1 MTWPG
6 CGAELAGELSV
17 RTTGDGSFSLF
28 SSRFGEAFH
37 AAAGAQREARN
48 TFVGPAELQRFAPGT
63 TLVVVDVC
71 VGTGSN
77 TAALLEAAAERGLR
91 LAWNGL
97 ELDPHPLQLALADA
111 GFCGQWWPE
120 ALEPLWQL
128 ASASY
133 WRSPLGSGAMLW
145 GDARARLPAL
155 LEELS
160 GQVDLVL
167 MDAFSPRHCPELW
180 TLEFLGGLGRLLGPQ
195 GRLLTYCSAAAV
207 RAVLQQLGLELAA
220 IRGRQQL
227 WSGGTAA
234 SPAPLLVAC
243 PGMDPS
249 DPDARATDVN
259 PWLRT
264 LSPMELEHLATNAA
278 LPYRDP
284 TGQAAAAAILAE
296 RERRQQ
302 EQLLA
307 GQLEPTSAWRR
318 RWGLG

>member
-1 MTWPG
+1 MTSPA
-6 CGAELAGELSV
+6 CVSELRI
-17 RTTGDGSFSLF
+17 RTTSDGSFSLY
-28 SSRFGEAFH
+28 SDRFGEGFH
-37 AAAGAQREARN
+37 SADGALSEARN
-48 TFVGPAELQRFAPGT
+48 TFVGPAQLERFASGT
-63 TLVVVDVC
+63 QLVVVDVC

-77 TAALLEAAAERGLR
+77 TAALLEACAARGLKLR
-91 LAWNGL
+91 WRGL
-97 ELDPHPLQLALADA
+97 ELDPVPLSLALGDPGFCAQWQPDALGPLRQLAI
-111 GFCGQWWPE
+111 GGCWVM
-120 ALEPLWQL
+120 
-128 ASASY
+128 
-133 WRSPLGSGAMLW
+133 PLGEGQLLW
-145 GDARARLPAL
+145 GDARSQLPVL
-155 LEELS
+155 LDELA

-180 TLEFLGGLGRLLGPQ
+180 TLEFLGGLARLLAPQ

-207 RAVLQQLGLELAA
+207 RAALQQLGLELAA

-234 SPAPLLVAC
+234 SPALLLAAG

-249 DPDARATDVN
+249 DPGARATDVN

-284 TGQAAAAAILAE
+284 TGQALAAAILAE

-302 EQLLA
+302 EQLAA
-307 GQLEPTSAWRR
+307 GQFEPTSAWRR